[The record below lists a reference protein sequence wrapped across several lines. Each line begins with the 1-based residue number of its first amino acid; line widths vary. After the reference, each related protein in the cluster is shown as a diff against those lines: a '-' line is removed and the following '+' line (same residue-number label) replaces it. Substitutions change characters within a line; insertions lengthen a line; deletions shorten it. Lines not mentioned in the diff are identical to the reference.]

1 CNRKYSDELIQD
13 TFSLTELGRK
23 LMSGSH
29 WMTLLLTKE
38 LVENGI
44 PETSI
49 IWSLSDEGEEVDCV
63 VEFKGKIWIFELK
76 DRDFGPGDAHP
87 FVYRGMKYN
96 ADKVIIFTSG
106 RVSEDARKVFEKV
119 SYGRISRANPAH
131 PLYIEG
137 LTSLKPSIEKLVKN
151 ENLLYVREK
160 S

>member
-1 CNRKYSDELIQD
+1 MRFQAYTDVPERIMRGKLKLVPTVETPCPEITIVLRHTFVELIPI
-13 TFSLTELGRK
+13 
-23 LMSGSH
+23 
-29 WMTLLLTKE
+29 TKE

-119 SYGRISRANPAH
+119 SYGRISR
-131 PLYIEG
+131 
-137 LTSLKPSIEKLVKN
+137 
-151 ENLLYVREK
+151 
-160 S
+160 